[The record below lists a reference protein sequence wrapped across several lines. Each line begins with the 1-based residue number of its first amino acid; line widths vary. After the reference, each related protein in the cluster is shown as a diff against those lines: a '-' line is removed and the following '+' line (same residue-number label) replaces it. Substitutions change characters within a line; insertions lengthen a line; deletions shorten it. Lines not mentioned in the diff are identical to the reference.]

1 MCIRDSIIT
10 NCFDILNKKYP
21 ELFYMGLLQEVDLVF
36 SLVLNNGELFFFEVA
51 CPEEILR
58 GTFNFRTLEE
68 KKTGETVEPL
78 LLNSFYIRSQQEQWL
93 LFRLLRLLFC

>member
-1 MCIRDSIIT
+1 MIA

-21 ELFYMGLLQEVDLVF
+21 ELFYLGLLQQVVLVF
-36 SLVLNNGELFFFEVA
+36 SLVLIIGSYFS
-51 CPEEILR
+51 LR
-58 GTFNFRTLEE
+58 LRVLRRSWGRFNFRTLEE

-78 LLNSFYIRSQQEQWL
+78 LLNSFYIRSQQELSL